1 MVVHS
6 LGAGVTRGLAAVL
19 FSLVTVASAAA
30 QTATIAGEVSLGAR
44 GNPLAGITVVLTGEF
59 GPDRTATTD
68 GTGIFSFP
76 GLTPGTYHLYTRN
89 TLGYT
94 NEAFD
99 DVLCE
104 VECWPIRPGVPIV
117 LAAGAAF
124 TANFILDRGGAL
136 SGTVTGAVT
145 LAPLAGVVMTLYAL
159 DTSDPP
165 AEIMRETQTD
175 ASGAYRFEGLPAGR
189 YKVLTRNSLGYADEL
204 YGNIPCPGGNCLLD
218 LFTGAGTPVDVPL
231 GATAGGVDF
240 ALDPG
245 ARVTGT
251 ITDLTTLV
259 PLTNACVYVL
269 RISSGFVTAAAYDCT
284 DGAGRFD
291 AGGLPAGTYYLRAV
305 TEDSSHVPA
314 LYGNIPCLEEVC
326 SRQPAVVAAS
336 APIVVATGATAAARD
351 VALSPGGGIS
361 GVVRDASTLTPLAG
375 IGVRGVVRAS
385 GAAFQVVSATTNAL
399 GEYVLPGLPGG
410 TYFVYVSD
418 FPRNGEIFDDIPCAE
433 ARCTEGELRTLG
445 TPIAVAP
452 GTVTTGIGF
461 SLRRDVPPPAPDGLR
476 AAVAGFAVTLSWNR
490 SGPGITHFLLEAG
503 LTPGT
508 TAVVLQTAN
517 QSLVASPV
525 GPGRYYVRVRA
536 VNAYG
541 TSAASDEIEVVVT
554 ALGIAPPAAPPF
566 IEGWMSGSRL
576 TLTWTPPY
584 VGGVATSYL
593 VEAGPATGVTSL
605 TLPVTAPAFTY
616 LPVPPGVYFV
626 RVRAVNAAGMSPPS
640 PEVRLHVGNVPAP
653 PYAPW
658 YLQATASGSTVTFT
672 WSRPFWQ
679 GVVTGHRLVAGSG
692 PGLSN
697 LAQVT
702 LGAATQ
708 ASFGNVPP
716 GTYYVRVHALN
727 AAGASIASDEIA
739 VVVR

>member
-1 MVVHS
+1 VV
-6 LGAGVTRGLAAVL
+6 T
-19 FSLVTVASAAA
+19 
-30 QTATIAGEVSLGAR
+30 
-44 GNPLAGITVVLTGEF
+44 
-59 GPDRTATTD
+59 
-68 GTGIFSFP
+68 
-76 GLTPGTYHLYTRN
+76 
-89 TLGYT
+89 
-94 NEAFD
+94 
-99 DVLCE
+99 
-104 VECWPIRPGVPIV
+104 
-117 LAAGAAF
+117 AAG
-124 TANFILDRGGAL
+124 
-136 SGTVTGAVT
+136 T

-175 ASGAYRFEGLPAGR
+175 AGGAYRFDGLPAGR

-204 YGNIPCPGGNCLLD
+204 YGNIPCPAGYCFVD
-218 LFTGAGTPVDVPL
+218 LFTGAGTPVDVAL
-231 GATAGGVDF
+231 GATAGGVNF

-251 ITDLTTLV
+251 ITDAFTLT

-291 AGGLPAGTYYLRAV
+291 AGGLPAGTYYLRAITV
-305 TEDSSHVPA
+305 NSSHVPA
-314 LYGNIPCLEEVC
+314 LYGNIPCLAEVC
-326 SRQPAVVAAS
+326 SRQPAAVAAS
-336 APIVVATGATAAARD
+336 TPVVVATGATAAARD

-361 GVVRDASTLTPLAG
+361 GVVSDASTLAPLAG
-375 IGVRGVVRAS
+375 IDVRGVVRAA
-385 GAAFQVVSATTNAL
+385 GTAFEVVSATTDTV
-399 GEYVLPGLPGG
+399 GGYVLPGLPGG
-410 TYFVYVSD
+410 TYYVYVSD
-418 FPRNGEIFDDIPCAE
+418 APRRGEIFDDIPCAE
-433 ARCTEGELRTLG
+433 ARCTEAELRTLG

-476 AAVAGFAVTLSWNR
+476 ASIAGFAVTLSWNR
-490 SGPGITHFLLEAG
+490 PEPGITRFLVEAG
-503 LTPGT
+503 LSPGT
-508 TAVVLQTAN
+508 TAVVLPTVN
-517 QSLVASPV
+517 QSFVAAPV

-536 VNAYG
+536 ENAYG
-541 TSAASDEIEVVVT
+541 TSAASNEIEVVVN
-554 ALGIAPPAAPPF
+554 AQGSAPPAAPPF
-566 IEGWMSGSRL
+566 IAGWMSGSRL

-593 VEAGPATGVTSL
+593 VEAGAATGATSL

-616 LPVPPGVYFV
+616 QPVPPGVYFV

-653 PYAPW
+653 PYAPEN
-658 YLQATASGSTVTFT
+658 LQATASGGTVTFT
-672 WSRPFWQ
+672 WSWPFWQ

-708 ASFGNVPP
+708 ASFGGVPP

-727 AAGASIASDEIA
+727 AAGASIASDDVA

>member
-1 MVVHS
+1 MDVHS
-6 LGAGVTRGLAAVL
+6 SHGRVTSGLAAVL
-19 FSLVTVASAAA
+19 FSLLAAASAAA
-30 QTATIAGEVSLGAR
+30 QTAAIRGEVSLGAA
-44 GNPLAGITVVLTGEF
+44 GNPLAGITVVLTGEV
-59 GPDRTATTD
+59 GPERTSTTD
-68 GTGIFSFP
+68 GAGVVVFT
-76 GLTPGTYHLYTRN
+76 GLTAGTYHLYTRN

-94 NEAFD
+94 NEAFG
-99 DVLCE
+99 DVLCA
-104 VECWPIRPGVPIV
+104 VECRGTRLGVPIV
-117 LAAGAAF
+117 LAAGATF
-124 TANFILDRGGAL
+124 TANVVLDRGGVV
-136 SGTVTGAVT
+136 SGVVTAAGT
-145 LAPLAGVVMTLYAL
+145 LAPLAGVMMTLYAL

-175 ASGAYRFEGLPAGR
+175 AGGAYRFEGLPAGR
-189 YKVLTRNSLGYADEL
+189 YKVLSQNSLGYADEL
-204 YGNIPCPGGNCLLD
+204 YGNIPCPAGYCFVD
-218 LFTGAGTPVDVPL
+218 LFTGAGTPVDVAL
-231 GATAGGVDF
+231 GATASGVDF

-251 ITDLTTLV
+251 ITDAMTLA

-269 RISSGFVTAAAYDCT
+269 RISSGVVTAAAYDCT
-284 DGAGRFD
+284 DGAGQFD
-291 AGGLPAGTYYLRAV
+291 AGGLPAGTYYLWAV
-305 TEDSSHVPA
+305 SAVSSHVPA
-314 LYGNIPCLEEVC
+314 LYGNIPCLQAVC
-326 SRQPAVVAAS
+326 ASRPAEVAAS
-336 APIVVATGATAAARD
+336 TPVVVATGATAAARD

-361 GVVRDASTLTPLAG
+361 GVVRDASTLAPLAG
-375 IGVRGVVRAS
+375 LDVRGVVRAS
-385 GAAFQVVSATTNAL
+385 GTAFQVVSATTNTL
-399 GEYVLPGLPGG
+399 GEYALPGLPGG

-418 FPRNGEIFDDIPCAE
+418 APRRGEIFDDIPCAE
-433 ARCTEGELRTLG
+433 ARCTEAELRTLG

-476 AAVAGFAVTLSWNR
+476 ASVAGFAVTLSWNR
-490 SGPGITHFLLEAG
+490 PGPGITRFLVEAG
-503 LTPGT
+503 LSPGT
-508 TAVVLQTAN
+508 TAVVLPTVN
-517 QSLVASPV
+517 QSFVAAPV

-536 VNAYG
+536 ENAYG
-541 TSAASDEIEVVVT
+541 TSAASNEIEVVVN
-554 ALGIAPPAAPPF
+554 AQGSAPPAAPPF
-566 IEGWMSGSRL
+566 IAGWMSGSRL

-593 VEAGPATGVTSL
+593 VEAGAATGATSL

-626 RVRAVNAAGMSPPS
+626 RVRAVNAAGVSPPS

-653 PYAPW
+653 PYAPQN
-658 YLQATASGSTVTFT
+658 LQATASGGTVTFT
-672 WSRPFWQ
+672 WSWPFWQ

-708 ASFGNVPP
+708 ASFGGVPP

-727 AAGASIASDEIA
+727 AAGASIASDEVA

>member
-1 MVVHS
+1 MAFHS
-6 LGAGVTRGLAAVL
+6 LRGHVTCALFAAL
-19 FSLVTVASAAA
+19 FSVVTLASAAA
-30 QTATIAGEVSLGAR
+30 QSATIAGEVSLGAR

-59 GPDRTATTD
+59 GPDRTVTTD
-68 GTGIFSFP
+68 GTGIFSFT
-76 GLTPGTYHLYTRN
+76 GLTAGTYYLYTRN

-94 NEAFD
+94 NEAFG
-99 DVLCE
+99 DVLCK
-104 VECWPIRPGVPIV
+104 VECRGSRPGVPLV
-117 LAAGAAF
+117 VAPGATF
-124 TANFILDRGGAL
+124 NANFVLDRGGVV
-136 SGTVTGAVT
+136 SGVVTAAGT

-189 YKVLTRNSLGYADEL
+189 YKVLTRNGLGYADEV
-204 YGNIPCPGGNCLLD
+204 YSNIPCPGGSCFLD
-218 LFTGAGTPVDVPL
+218 VFAGVGTPVDVLP
-231 GATAGGVDF
+231 GATASGVDF

-245 ARVTGT
+245 AHVTGT
-251 ITDLTTLV
+251 LTDATTLM

-269 RISSGFVTAAAYDCT
+269 RISSGYVTAAAYDCT

-291 AGGLPAGTYYLRAV
+291 AGGLPAGTYYLWAI

-314 LYGNIPCLEEVC
+314 LYGNIPCLQAVC
-326 SRQPAVVAAS
+326 ASQPVAVAAS
-336 APIVVATGATAAARD
+336 TPIVVATGATVSGRD

-375 IGVRGVVRAS
+375 IDVRGVVRAS
-385 GAAFQVVSATTNAL
+385 GAAFQVVWATTNAS

-433 ARCTEGELRTLG
+433 ARCTEAELRTLG

-452 GTVTTGIGF
+452 GAVTTGISF

-490 SGPGITHFLLEAG
+490 PGPDVTHFLLEAG
-503 LTPGT
+503 LAPGT

-541 TSAASDEIEVVVT
+541 MSAASNEIEVVVT
-554 ALGIAPPAAPPF
+554 TQGSAPPAAPPF

-605 TLPVTAPAFTY
+605 TLPVAAPAFTY
-616 LPVPPGVYFV
+616 LPVPPGVYFL
-626 RVRAVNAAGMSPPS
+626 RVRAANAAGMSPPS

-653 PYAPW
+653 PYAPED
-658 YLQATASGSTVTFT
+658 LQATVSGGTVTFT
-672 WSRPFWQ
+672 WRWPFWQ

-708 ASFGNVPP
+708 VSFGNVPP

-727 AAGASIASDEIA
+727 AAGASIASDDIA

>member
-1 MVVHS
+1 MTGHS
-6 LGAGVTRGLAAVL
+6 PDGRVTSGLAAVL
-19 FSLVTVASAAA
+19 LSLLAVASAAA
-30 QTATIAGEVSLGAR
+30 QTATIRGEVSLGAR
-44 GNPLAGITVVLTGEF
+44 GNPLAGITVVLTGDV
-59 GPDRTATTD
+59 GPARTTTTD
-68 GTGIFSFP
+68 GTGIFYFT
-76 GLTPGTYHLYTRN
+76 GLTAGTYHLYTRN

-99 DVLCE
+99 DVLCK
-104 VECWPIRPGVPIV
+104 VECRDIRPGVPIV
-117 LAAGAAF
+117 VAAGATF

-136 SGTVTGAVT
+136 SGTVTDAGT
-145 LAPLAGVVMTLYAL
+145 LAPLAGVVMTLHAL
-159 DTSDPP
+159 DRSDPP

-189 YKVLTRNSLGYADEL
+189 YKVVTRNSLGYADEL
-204 YGNIPCPGGNCLLD
+204 YGNTPCPAGYCFPE
-218 LFTGAGTPVDVPL
+218 LFSDAGTPVDVAL

-245 ARVTGT
+245 AHITGT
-251 ITDLTTLV
+251 ITDAMTLA

-269 RISSGFVTAAAYDCT
+269 RISGGLVSAAAYDCA
-284 DGAGRFD
+284 DGAGQFD
-291 AGGLPAGTYYLRAV
+291 AGGLPAGTYYLWAV
-305 TEDSSHVPA
+305 GASSHGPA
-314 LYGNIPCLEEVC
+314 LYGNISCLQAVC
-326 SRQPAVVAAS
+326 ASRPAAVAAS
-336 APIVVATGATAAARD
+336 TSIAIATGATVSGRD
-351 VALSPGGGIS
+351 VALAPAGGIS
-361 GVVRDASTLTPLAG
+361 GVVRDASTLMPLAG
-375 IGVRGVVRAS
+375 IDVRGVVRAS
-385 GAAFQVVSATTNAL
+385 GAAFEVVSAITNAS
-399 GEYVLPGLPGG
+399 GEYALPGLPVG

-418 FPRNGEIFDDIPCAE
+418 APRRGEIFDDIPCAE
-433 ARCTEGELRTLG
+433 ARCTEAELRTLG

-452 GTVTTGIGF
+452 GAMTTGIGF

-490 SGPGITHFLLEAG
+490 PGPGITRFLVEAG
-503 LTPGT
+503 LSPGT
-508 TAVVLQTAN
+508 TAIVLPTVD
-517 QSLVASPV
+517 QSFVAAPV

-536 VNAYG
+536 ENAYG
-541 TSAASDEIEVVVT
+541 TSAASNEIEVVVT
-554 ALGIAPPAAPPF
+554 AQGSAPPAAPPF

-593 VEAGPATGVTSL
+593 VEAGAATGMTSL
-605 TLPVTAPAFTY
+605 TLPVAAPSFTF
-616 LPVPPGVYFV
+616 LPVPPGLYFV

-653 PYAPW
+653 PYAPQN
-658 YLQATASGSTVTFT
+658 LQATSSGSNVTFT
-672 WSRPFWQ
+672 WTWPFWQ

-708 ASFGNVPP
+708 ASFGGVPP

-727 AAGASIASDEIA
+727 AAGASIASDEVA

>member
-1 MVVHS
+1 MDVHS
-6 LGAGVTRGLAAVL
+6 SRGGVTSRLAAVVC
-19 FSLVTVASAAA
+19 SLLVVTSAAA
-30 QTATIAGEVSLGAR
+30 QTATIRGEVSLGTR
-44 GNPLAGITVVLTGEF
+44 GNPLAGITVVLAGEF

-68 GTGIFSFP
+68 GTGIVSFT
-76 GLTPGTYHLYTRN
+76 GLTAGTYHLYTRN

-99 DVLCE
+99 GVLCA
-104 VECWPIRPGVPIV
+104 VECRPFRPGVPIV
-117 LAAGAAF
+117 LAAGATF
-124 TANFILDRGGAL
+124 TANFILDRGGVV
-136 SGTVTGAVT
+136 SGVVTAAGT

-204 YGNIPCPGGNCLLD
+204 YGNIPCPAGYCFLD
-218 LFTGAGTPVDVPL
+218 VLTGAGTPVDVTL
-231 GATAGGVDF
+231 GATASGVDF

-251 ITDLTTLV
+251 ITDATTLT

-284 DGAGRFD
+284 DGAGWFD
-291 AGGLPAGTYYLRAV
+291 AGGLPAGTYYLWAV
-305 TEDSSHVPA
+305 SGDSSHVPA
-314 LYGNIPCLEEVC
+314 LYGNIPCLQAVC

-336 APIVVATGATAAARD
+336 APIVVATGATVAGRD
-351 VALSPGGGIS
+351 VALSPAGGIS
-361 GVVRDASTLTPLAG
+361 GVVRDASTLTPLAS
-375 IGVRGVVRAS
+375 IDVRGVVRAS
-385 GAAFQVVSATTNAL
+385 GAALQVVSATTNAS

-410 TYFVYVSD
+410 TYYVYVSD
-418 FPRNGEIFDDIPCAE
+418 APRHGEIFDDIPCA
-433 ARCTEGELRTLG
+433 AALCTEAELRTLG

-490 SGPGITHFLLEAG
+490 PGPGITRFLVEAG
-503 LTPGT
+503 LSPGT
-508 TAVVLQTAN
+508 TAVVLPTVN
-517 QSLVASPV
+517 QSFVAAPV

-536 VNAYG
+536 ENAYG
-541 TSAASDEIEVVVT
+541 TSAASNEIEVVVT
-554 ALGIAPPAAPPF
+554 AQGSAPPAAPPF

-593 VEAGPATGVTSL
+593 VEAGAATGVTSL
-605 TLPVTAPAFTY
+605 TLPVAAPAFTY

-640 PEVRLHVGNVPAP
+640 PEVRLHVGDVPAP
-653 PYAPW
+653 PYAPED
-658 YLQATASGSTVTFT
+658 LQAAASGSNVTFT
-672 WSRPFWQ
+672 WSWPLWQ

-727 AAGASIASDEIA
+727 AAGASIASDDVA